1 MELEGPAESSQG
13 RVTASLAGCL
23 QMDCV
28 NVDQALTRIGTR
40 KTRRFASGSKPLIYL
55 EDLVAG
61 TGFEPV
67 TFRL

>member
-1 MELEGPAESSQG
+1 MKPSEARSEGDSK
-13 RVTASLAGCL
+13 
-23 QMDCV
+23 
-28 NVDQALTRIGTR
+28 NVDQALTRIETQE
-40 KTRRFASGSKPLIYL
+40 TRRFTSGSNLLIYL